1 VWPVDLKVHLKE
13 EGVMEVQGETEFLN
27 KLLSSFADAD
37 QQKHGERLKTVET
50 NHDIVSR
57 AIHRMAWLCAAAL
70 VLLWGNSFLAGLVP
84 PQLYLFGE
92 RVAMIL
98 LLGAAISYF
107 SFVLYRFRI
116 RRQLAYYRRYCRSV
130 VAAALEWR
138 SEAAVR
144 LQRFA
149 HEELYCAKCK
159 TALIAVGSAERAS
172 ASLLADAMEQ
182 SVNFRQ
188 KPFVERPVQS
198 NS

>member
-1 VWPVDLKVHLKE
+1 MDLKE

-27 KLLSSFADAD
+27 KLLCSFASAD
-37 QQKHGERLKTVET
+37 QQKHAEKLKTVES

-57 AIHRMAWLCAAAL
+57 AINRMAWLCAGAL

-92 RVAMIL
+92 RLAMTL

-107 SFVLYRFRI
+107 SFVLYRLRI
-116 RRQLAYYRRYCRSV
+116 RRQLAYYRRYCRSL
-130 VAAALEWR
+130 VATALEWR

-149 HEELYCAKCK
+149 HEELYCARCK
-159 TALIAVGSAERAS
+159 TALIGAGATERGSNSLLTDAIEERAS
-172 ASLLADAMEQ
+172 FRRTQ
-182 SVNFRQ
+182 S
-188 KPFVERPVQS
+188 VERPVQS

>member
-1 VWPVDLKVHLKE
+1 
-13 EGVMEVQGETEFLN
+13 MEVQGETEFLN

-37 QQKHGERLKTVET
+37 QQKHGEKLKTVET

-57 AIHRMAWLCAAAL
+57 AIHRMAWLCATAL

-107 SFVLYRFRI
+107 SFVLYRLRI
-116 RRQLAYYRRYCRSV
+116 RRQLAHYRGYCRSV

-149 HEELYCAKCK
+149 REELYCAKCK
-159 TALIAVGSAERAS
+159 TTLIAAGATERGVN
-172 ASLLADAMEQ
+172 SLLTDVVESRA
-182 SVNFRQ
+182 NFRQ
-188 KPFVERPVQS
+188 AQFIERPVQS